1 MLRNVLAKGKSL
13 AASAA
18 IPRFAARLNTGLPRS
33 PMHSYTT
40 TLIRIAMLLA
50 CVHTPAYAQRGSAQ
64 IAGTIV
70 DRVSGAAVANA
81 DIVHLGVGTTV
92 ASDSL
97 GRFVLTEMAPGIV
110 RLLIRA
116 RGFPATVVNVALA
129 RGEQFARV
137 FELDSSTAGREAA
150 QRLPATATVATL
162 APLPRFADFER
173 RRVTGR
179 GQYLLGD
186 DIEKAGYSTLQDAMR
201 GLRGVNVECGGGDGC
216 AIRMA
221 RAPMRCIPEYI
232 VDERVD
238 NIFGA
243 TTPIRDIEGVEVY
256 TGPSDVPGEFAGR
269 HAGCGVVVIWTR
281 AGPRKKH

>member
-13 AASAA
+13 AARATR
-18 IPRFAARLNTGLPRS
+18 PRFAARSNGRPRS
-33 PMHSYTT
+33 PVHSYMTAI
-40 TLIRIAMLLA
+40 IRIAVLLA
-50 CVHTPAYAQRGSAQ
+50 CVHTPAYAQRGNAQ

-70 DRVSGAAVANA
+70 DGISGVAVANA

-97 GRFVLTEMAPGIV
+97 GRFVLRDMAPGIV

-116 RGFPATVVNVALA
+116 RGFPATVVSVALA
-129 RGEQFARV
+129 RGEQYARV

-150 QRLPATATVATL
+150 QRLPAAATVATQ

-173 RRVTGR
+173 RRLTGR
-179 GQYLLGD
+179 GQYLLGED
-186 DIEKAGYSTLQDAMR
+186 LEKAGYGTLQDAMR
-201 GLRGVNVECGGGDGC
+201 GLRGVNVECGGGNGC

-221 RAPMRCIPEYI
+221 RAPLRCIPEYI

-243 TTPIRDIEGVEVY
+243 NTPIRDIEGVEVY

-269 HAGCGVVVIWTR
+269 HAGCGVVVIWTH